1 MQLEPQPD
9 GAALDRPGYGAAEVV
24 LVGIGYIVTHRLPD
38 IELGGVEICTLSQA
52 KEELSVPLMDSFR
65 IRRLVEPLERV
76 LADGV
81 EHAKAAAVPP
91 PEEVLLD
98 E

>member
-1 MQLEPQPD
+1 
-9 GAALDRPGYGAAEVV
+9 VK
-24 LVGIGYIVTHRLPD
+24 HRLPD
-38 IELGGVEICTLSQA
+38 IELGGVEIPRCAPVGRHLWRHGTLSQA
-52 KEELSVPLMDSFR
+52 KEELSVPLMDNFR

-81 EHAKAAAVPP
+81 EHAEAAAAPP
-91 PEEVLLD
+91 PDEVLLH